1 MPELRRSP
9 DAGRSLRAVRQLVFV
24 ALAFAVLASPAPAEA
39 APGGVITGVVTNGT
53 TNEPQRGVEVRLL
66 GGSRTDDASFER
78 EVATNATTDGEGR
91 FEFRGL
97 AAGEERVYTLDFHYQ
112 GGDFPGG
119 AVSIPAGDDVIEVT
133 QKVFNTTNDPRAIV
147 IQNDSMF
154 LLKGR
159 NGVNVVHS
167 FKIVNVSR
175 EAYIGRGAGVQDGG
189 SNQNQ
194 PVPTLSFSF
203 PEEARRGGV
212 QIADSD
218 LDIPQ
223 LLETETGI
231 GITSAVPPD
240 ETNITFAYTLRVNTG
255 QVDLGRRALY
265 PTLNLDVFAE
275 PPFTIDSPNLGEDGK
290 ATIEGTNYTRYRS
303 DDTITE
309 GNAIQMLATAEAGGA
324 PALVGGAN
332 AAAVALAG
340 LVAFALARRRSSA
353 APAPAAKPGSSVESR
368 DDLLM
373 AIAAL
378 DLEHRGGKLTE
389 KDWKTKRAA
398 LKRRLAEL
406 RSPEPAP

>member
-1 MPELRRSP
+1 MPELRRGP
-9 DAGRSLRAVRQLVFV
+9 DAGRSLRAVRKLASLVFV
-24 ALAFAVLASPAPAEA
+24 ALAFAVLAPPVAA

-53 TNEPQRGVEVRLL
+53 TNRPQGGVEVRLL
-66 GGSRTDDASFER
+66 GGTRSDDGSFEQK
-78 EVATNATTDGEGR
+78 VDTTATTDGEGR

-119 AVSIPAGDDVIEVT
+119 AVSIPASNDVIEVT

-154 LLKGR
+154 LLKGEG
-159 NGVNVVHS
+159 GVNVVHS
-167 FKIVNVSR
+167 FRIVNVSR
-175 EAYIGRGAGVQDGG
+175 EAYIGRGGGGPTQDE
-189 SNQNQ
+189 

-203 PEEARRGGV
+203 PTEARRGGV

-223 LLETETGI
+223 LLDTETGI

-255 QVDLGRRALY
+255 QVDLGRLALY
-265 PTLNLDVFAE
+265 PTLNLEVFAQ
-275 PPFTIDSPNLGEDGK
+275 PPFTIDSPSLVEDGE
-290 ATIEGTNYTRYRS
+290 AAIEGTTYTRYRS

-309 GNAIQMLATAEAGGA
+309 GNAIQILATAEGGGD
-324 PALVGGAN
+324 PALVGGAI
-332 AAAVALAG
+332 AAAVAFAG
-340 LVAFALARRRSSA
+340 LLAFALARLRSSK
-353 APAPAAKPGSSVESR
+353 APPPDAKSMPSLESR
-368 DDLLM
+368 DDLLV

-378 DLEHRGGKLTE
+378 DLDHSNGKLSD
-389 KDWKTKRAA
+389 KDWETKRSE
-398 LKRRLAEL
+398 LKQKLAEL

>member
-24 ALAFAVLASPAPAEA
+24 ALAIAVLASPAPAEA
-39 APGGVITGVVTNGT
+39 ATGGVITGVVTNGT
-53 TNEPQRGVEVRLL
+53 TNEPQSGVEVRLL
-66 GGSRTDDASFER
+66 GGTRTDDGSFEQ
-78 EVATNATTDGEGR
+78 EVATTAATDDEGR

-119 AVSIPAGDDVIEVT
+119 AVSIPEGDDVIEVT

-154 LLKGR
+154 LLRGR
-159 NGVNVVHS
+159 NGVNIVHS

-175 EAYIGRGAGVQDGG
+175 EAYIGRGAGMQDGG

-203 PEEARRGGV
+203 PEDARRGGV

-223 LLETETGI
+223 LLDTETGI
-231 GITSAVPPD
+231 GITSAVPPN
-240 ETNITFAYTLRVNTG
+240 ENNITFAYNLRVNTG

-265 PTLNLDVFAE
+265 PTLNLNVFAE
-275 PPFTIDSPNLGEDGK
+275 PPFTIDSPNLVDDGT
-290 ATIEGTNYTRYRS
+290 AEIEGTDYARYRS
-303 DDTITE
+303 DETITE
-309 GNAIQMLATAEAGGA
+309 GNAIQMLATAEGGGD
-324 PALVGGAN
+324 PALVAVVL
-332 AAAVALAG
+332 VAL
-340 LVAFALARRRSSA
+340 VALALARRRSIA
-353 APAPAAKPGSSVESR
+353 AGAPVAKPPPAESR
-368 DDLLM
+368 DDLLV

-378 DLEHRGGKLTE
+378 DLEHRNGRLTE
-389 KDWKTKRAA
+389 EDWKAKRAA
-398 LKRRLAEL
+398 LKQRLAEL
-406 RSPEPAP
+406 RSPEPAS